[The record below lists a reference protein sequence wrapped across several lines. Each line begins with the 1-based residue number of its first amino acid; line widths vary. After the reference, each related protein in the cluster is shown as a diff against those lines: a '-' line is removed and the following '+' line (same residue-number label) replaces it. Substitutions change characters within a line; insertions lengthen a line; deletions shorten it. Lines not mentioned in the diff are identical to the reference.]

1 MMCSLDAQ
9 NLGNGAKNNELHTG
23 YFITPKLKCW
33 YLYIKEESKVMI

>member
-23 YFITPKLKCW
+23 YFSTPKLKC
-33 YLYIKEESKVMI
+33 